1 MQTVKII
8 QSVTKQHLPKLWAAW
23 GSVSTD
29 ITCPL
34 FPVPQKMHGEEGES
48 IASYASKNVS
58 KQMT

>member
-8 QSVTKQHLPKLWAAW
+8 QSVTKQHLPKLWAPW

-29 ITCPL
+29 IICSL
-34 FPVPQKMHGEEGES
+34 FPVPQKS
-48 IASYASKNVS
+48 ITSYAPKNVS